1 MVNLELYRVFYT
13 VAKSKSITKAAEIL
27 YISQPAVSQAIKQL
41 EKQLGG
47 KLFNRVSRGME
58 LTETGGKQMFEIV
71 SKAIEMLD
79 SAENKFTDLNNIA
92 TGQIRIAAS
101 DNVINYFLLKYIK
114 QFKELYPN
122 VSLMFYNE
130 TSNNC
135 IDFVKSGKADIGF
148 VNLPINVQSVNFT
161 GQTGRIHDVFV
172 ASDKFSNLF
181 DTEIEFSELSN
192 YPLLLLD
199 STTRTRQKID
209 EFAQS
214 LNIKLTPDFEL
225 ASVELLVNMAV
236 EGFGIACVPK
246 EFVTRQLNN
255 KQLTILNVLPELP
268 VREIGVITNKQ
279 EINSF
284 AVNEFLKIL
293 NQE

>member
-47 KLFNRVSRGME
+47 KLFNRYSRGME

-92 TGQIRIAAS
+92 TGQVRIAAS

-114 QFKELYPN
+114 EFKELYPN

-135 IDFVKSGKADIGF
+135 IDLVKSGKADIGF
-148 VNLPINVQSVNFT
+148 VNLPINVQTVNFT

-181 DTEIEFSELSN
+181 GTEIEFSELSN

-199 STTRTRQKID
+199 SSTRTRQKID
-209 EFAQS
+209 EFTQS

-225 ASVELLVNMAV
+225 ASVELIINMAV

-246 EFVTRQLNN
+246 EYVTRQINN
-255 KQLTILNVLPELP
+255 KQLTVLNVLPELP

-293 NQE
+293 NQ

>member
-47 KLFNRVSRGME
+47 KLFNRFSRGME
-58 LTETGGKQMFEIV
+58 LTETGGKQMYEIV

-79 SAENKFTDLNNIA
+79 NAENRFTDLNNIA
-92 TGQIRIAAS
+92 TGQVRIAAS

-135 IDFVKSGKADIGF
+135 IDLVKSGKADIGF

-172 ASDKFSNLF
+172 ASDKFKHLF
-181 DTEIEFSELSN
+181 DTTLDFSELCN
-192 YPLLLLD
+192 YPLLMLD
-199 STTRTRQKID
+199 SSTRTRKKID
-209 EFAQS
+209 EFAQT

-225 ASVELLVNMAV
+225 ASVELIINMAI

-246 EFVTRQLNN
+246 EYVARELNS
-255 KQLTILNVLPELP
+255 KELTVLNVLPELP

-279 EINSF
+279 ETSSF

-293 NQE
+293 NQ